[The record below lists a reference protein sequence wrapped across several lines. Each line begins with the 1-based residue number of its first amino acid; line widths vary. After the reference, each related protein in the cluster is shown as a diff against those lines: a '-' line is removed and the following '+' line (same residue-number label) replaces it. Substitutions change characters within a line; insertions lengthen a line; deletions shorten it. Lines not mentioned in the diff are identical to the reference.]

1 MSPADPQDGAGESWR
16 RRGRDGLLRP
26 VEKRGD
32 RPNPWR
38 LPRAGQQR
46 EGSPRLMEAMAL
58 RPEEGCALLE
68 QMVLE
73 KDLPAQDNFTGIL
86 ISCK

>member
-1 MSPADPQDGAGESWR
+1 MDYDAEKDVALLKLEKATDLREPLLLCSDGVSGVLTPPE
-16 RRGRDGLLRP
+16 L
-26 VEKRGD
+26 V
-32 RPNPWR
+32 
-38 LPRAGQQR
+38 
-46 EGSPRLMEAMAL
+46 EAMAL